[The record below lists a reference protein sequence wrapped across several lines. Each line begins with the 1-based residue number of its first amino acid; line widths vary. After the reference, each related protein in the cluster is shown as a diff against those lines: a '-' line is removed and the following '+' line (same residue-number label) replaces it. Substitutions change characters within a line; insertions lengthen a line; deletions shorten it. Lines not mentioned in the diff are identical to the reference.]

1 MKKPKRSKLSSLI
14 VLLVVDETDGAGLQ
28 SEGVKVKVGGV
39 EEGGWESA
47 QFFLFFSF
55 VESPNFCRAK
65 KKCKKRGTRARKN
78 TGWLF
83 FFFLPLHLFA
93 FAPHMFEGF
102 SIWLPKEACQPIT
115 ERGVRPR
122 QSRTGSRMMETML
135 M

>member
-65 KKCKKRGTRARKN
+65 KKVQKKRDTCEEKHGVAF
-78 TGWLF
+78 LF
-83 FFFLPLHLFA
+83 FPSSASF
-93 FAPHMFEGF
+93 
-102 SIWLPKEACQPIT
+102 CVCT
-115 ERGVRPR
+115 TYV
-122 QSRTGSRMMETML
+122 
-135 M
+135 